1 MTQRAL
7 LLRADSTPEGTPGV
21 LIADGFSCHTLELP
35 WRDNVRK
42 LSCIPDGAYECVM
55 VRSPRFG
62 VVYHVRGV
70 PGRSEILIHAGNLA
84 GALPRFRADVQGC
97 ILLGE
102 RVGRINSQRA
112 VLVSRPAVRR
122 FNAAMQMK
130 PFELEVRWN
139 R

>member
-1 MTQRAL
+1 
-7 LLRADSTPEGTPGV
+7 V
-21 LIADGFSCHTLELP
+21 LIAGGFSCHTLELP

-42 LSCIPDGAYECVM
+42 LSCIPAGTYECVM

-62 VVYHVRGV
+62 AVYHVRDV
-70 PGRSEILIHAGNLA
+70 PGRSEILLHAGNLA
-84 GALPRFRADVQGC
+84 GMLPRFRADVQGC

-102 RVGRINSQRA
+102 RVGRINNQRA

-122 FNAAMQMK
+122 FNTAMRMK
-130 PFELEVRWN
+130 PFELEVRWS